1 MAVITLQKKQ
11 NLGVFGEIPLQTV
24 DINPQGLQI
33 DRTHW
38 SLWLAL
44 ANRHA
49 IQSEEIGAI
58 MILDA
63 YNRILLAVPEQVPSG
78 VNVHWES
85 ITTAVMI
92 DGSALPLDYQEVGT
106 IHSHHSMNCSF
117 SCVDDAGDLKRGH
130 PIAFHIVSRSYPQW
144 QHDQSFCYNSQRI
157 LGDFGLVPED
167 VLPASESSLP
177 TNLPIREYK
186 PQLPATYSY
195 QHYYSKWFE
204 PKYGYNEHQS
214 KKKQKPLVDGWSDHW
229 FEPEYDYSK
238 HQSGKKQKQSDHY
251 LFEELSDELT
261 RNTTPVSPAE
271 LYEFLS
277 MYLENKDAYEIA
289 LDYQYY
295 FMNINEIF

>member
-1 MAVITLQKKQ
+1 MATITLHKKQ

-38 SLWLAL
+38 ALWLAL

-49 IQSEEIGAI
+49 IQSKEIGAI

-63 YNRILLAVPEQVPSG
+63 NNRVLLAVPEQVPSAA
-78 VNVHWES
+78 NVDWES

-177 TNLPIREYK
+177 SNLPIRKYE

-204 PKYGYNEHQS
+204 PQLPATYSYQHYDSKWFEPKYDYSKS
-214 KKKQKPLVDGWSDHW
+214 KKKQKPLDSW
-229 FEPEYDYSK
+229 
-238 HQSGKKQKQSDHY
+238 SDHY
-251 LFEELSDELT
+251 LFQELSNELS
-261 RNTTPVSPAE
+261 RNKTPVSPLE

-277 MYLENKDAYEIA
+277 MYLEDKDAYEIA

-295 FMNINEIF
+295 FMGINEIF